1 MSVRSARPEQGDKR
15 ARVAALGLALVVAT
29 ATAGFTWWRA
39 APVSFRLVVLHPVR
53 EISYAY
59 RELAPI
65 GHLDRLAVTVPDR
78 PRTVYWAGRDTIA
91 LDEWLPDAS
100 AAAPAMILLHGA
112 SPWGR
117 RNGLIQL
124 LGAELSGKGF
134 VVVAPDSRGFGA
146 TPDPVDVTDPEAW
159 RAATDVRRILD
170 YVTGLKAVDGERVFV
185 LGHSMGASQALDG
198 ALEDPRVRALI
209 LVGPS
214 RGRPPDPRIGIDRWS
229 LTRFSADRRLNAPI
243 PEDVARV
250 VGGYGHLVLFAE
262 GPLARAGHKPV
273 LLVDGAREGAETQR
287 FLADLIERMS
297 PPVTYVTLELSGHY
311 CGVYNLFGSRR
322 VFFRRDAF
330 QEFVDL
336 IIEYVASVEELRLAS

>member
-1 MSVRSARPEQGDKR
+1 MSPRGAKLV
-15 ARVAALGLALVVAT
+15 RVAALGLALMVTA
-29 ATAGFTWWRA
+29 ATAGFTWWRV
-39 APVSFRLVVLHPVR
+39 APVSFRLFVFHPVR
-53 EISYAY
+53 EITYLY

-65 GHLDRLAVTVPDR
+65 GHLDQLAVRVPDR
-78 PRTVYWAGRDTIA
+78 PRTVYLAGRDTIA

-100 AAAPAMILLHGA
+100 AAAPAMILLHPA

-117 RNGLIQL
+117 KNGLIQL

-146 TPDPVDVTDPEAW
+146 TPDPVDATDPEAW
-159 RAATDVRRILD
+159 REATDVRRILD
-170 YVTGLKAVDGERVFV
+170 YVTGLKAVDGDRVFV
-185 LGHSMGASQALDG
+185 LGHSAGASKALDG

-209 LVGPS
+209 LVGLN
-214 RGRPPDPRIGIDRWS
+214 RDPPIDRWS
-229 LTRFSADRRLNAPI
+229 LTRFSADRRLDALI
-243 PEDVARV
+243 PEDVAIV
-250 VGGYGHLVLFAE
+250 VAGYGHQFLFAE

-273 LLVDGAREGAETQR
+273 LLVAGARERAETQR
-287 FLADLIERMS
+287 FLADLVERMS
-297 PPVTYVTLELSGHY
+297 PPLTNVTLELSGHY
-311 CGVYNLFGSRR
+311 CGAYNLFGSRR